1 MLKDGS
7 VSHAPESIHRIAGIV
22 HDESKRLT
30 SLVEK
35 VLQSALFTETRMK
48 LKKKSLHVNSFIE
61 DMAQKFALRVEGNG
75 GELYTYLEAESD
87 EVYVD
92 EMHFTNVISNILD
105 NAIKYCERKPEISIY
120 SRNRGNN
127 ILVSIVDN
135 GIGIAPRDLKMIFER
150 FYRVS
155 TGNRHD
161 VKGFGLG
168 LSYVKTI
175 VEAHGGRVSAES
187 QEGKGTRFDILLPLM
202 NSNIGS

>member
-1 MLKDGS
+1 MKVD
-7 VSHAPESIHRIAGIV
+7 VSKIERVI
-22 HDESKRLT
+22 LN
-30 SLVEK
+30 LV
-35 VLQSALFTETRMK
+35 S
-48 LKKKSLHVNSFIE
+48 
-61 DMAQKFALRVEGNG
+61 
-75 GELYTYLEAESD
+75 
-87 EVYVD
+87 
-92 EMHFTNVISNILD
+92 
-105 NAIKYCERKPEISIY
+105 NAIKFSNDNESIY
-120 SRNRGNN
+120 VTINSLNKYLE
-127 ILVSIVDN
+127 IIVEDN